1 MTCAESVHD
10 RMTEQPYLTRLTSF
24 KLGIEPAPI
33 KTYPVLARGKEEL
46 KEVRGAEWLGRSW
59 TRSSD
64 CRSTSRTWRTTRTC
78 SATF

>member
-1 MTCAESVHD
+1 
-10 RMTEQPYLTRLTSF
+10 MTEQPYLTRLTSF

-46 KEVRGAEWLGRSW
+46 KEVCFKPAKFM
-59 TRSSD
+59 RSSTPSSV
-64 CRSTSRTWRTTRTC
+64 CRSMSRIWRTTRTC

>member
-1 MTCAESVHD
+1 
-10 RMTEQPYLTRLTSF
+10 MTEQPYLTRLTSF

-46 KEVRGAEWLGRSW
+46 KEVSFGRSNSW
-59 TRSSD
+59 RSSTPSSV
-64 CRSTSRTWRTTRTC
+64 CRSMSRIWRTTRTC